1 MLAKPIRALQL
12 HYPMIQF
19 LIIVLIHV
27 TRHLC
32 TRFRTDGI
40 KAMSSGI
47 SGGKQVMR
55 FANRPFARWRH
66 FTTAALGGS
75 LGTIVMQIRD
85 DIIGKGRRR
94 SSAVGSRRSR
104 KVIKY
109 AKTSQVK

>member
-1 MLAKPIRALQL
+1 
-12 HYPMIQF
+12 
-19 LIIVLIHV
+19 
-27 TRHLC
+27 
-32 TRFRTDGI
+32 
-40 KAMSSGI
+40 MSSGI

-55 FANRPFARWRH
+55 FANRPFAR
-66 FTTAALGGS
+66 

-85 DIIGKGRRR
+85 DMIGKGRRR

>member
-1 MLAKPIRALQL
+1 
-12 HYPMIQF
+12 
-19 LIIVLIHV
+19 
-27 TRHLC
+27 
-32 TRFRTDGI
+32 
-40 KAMSSGI
+40 MSRGI

-55 FANRPFARWRH
+55 FAKMPFARWRH

>member
-1 MLAKPIRALQL
+1 MMAKPIRVLQL

-19 LIIVLIHV
+19 LIIVLIHD

-55 FANRPFARWRH
+55 FAKMPFARWRH
-66 FTTAALGGS
+66 FCYYYYQNPSGFCFLVEITAF
-75 LGTIVMQIRD
+75 
-85 DIIGKGRRR
+85 
-94 SSAVGSRRSR
+94 
-104 KVIKY
+104 VI
-109 AKTSQVK
+109 